1 MARRPLAQRSTVE
14 DDGDDRIANAI
25 ARAMRRIASLPLRDP
40 RARRARRGL
49 RRLRQWASARGHRLQ
64 DQ

>member
-25 ARAMRRIASLPLRDP
+25 ARAMRRIASLPP
-40 RARRARRGL
+40 RVRRGVQRL
-49 RRLRQWASARGHRLQ
+49 RRWQAARVRCELRQE
-64 DQ
+64 